1 MISPEQMGEPR
12 LFEQTKEAL
21 LRVGEEI
28 TGVRPN
34 EETGEHGLTDCTGN
48 TPT

>member
-12 LFEQTKEAL
+12 LFEQTKEVL

-34 EETGEHGLTDCTGN
+34 EETGEHGLTACTGN